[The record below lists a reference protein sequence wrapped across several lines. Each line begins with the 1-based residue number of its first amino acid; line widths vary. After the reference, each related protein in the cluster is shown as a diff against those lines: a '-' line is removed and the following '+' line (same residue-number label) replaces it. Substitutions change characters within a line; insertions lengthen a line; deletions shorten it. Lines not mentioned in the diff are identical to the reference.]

1 LEFKF
6 KINNESWNTSAK
18 PIKFDDLKWL
28 EVKVLCMFVDE
39 FSYYPQQ
46 KNLENAEEISKG
58 NQFSKAILSFIQV
71 EQTDEENDLK
81 SREKK
86 LVNHLKWVARKNKT
100 NFIVLHSFAH
110 LSESK
115 ASPEFTKELFNEAEK
130 RLLNAGYLVAQ
141 TPFGYFLDLNIKA
154 PGFSQARIWASL

>member
-1 LEFKF
+1 
-6 KINNESWNTSAK
+6 
-18 PIKFDDLKWL
+18 
-28 EVKVLCMFVDE
+28 MFVDE
-39 FSYYPQQ
+39 FSYFPQQ
-46 KNLENAEEISKG
+46 KNLENAEVVIEGK
-58 NQFSKAILSFIQV
+58 QFSKAILSFIQV

-86 LVNHLKWVARKNKT
+86 LVNHLKWVARKNET
-100 NFIVLHSFAH
+100 NSIILHSFAH

-154 PGFSQARIWASL
+154 PGISQARIWASL

>member
-1 LEFKF
+1 
-6 KINNESWNTSAK
+6 
-18 PIKFDDLKWL
+18 
-28 EVKVLCMFVDE
+28 MFVDE

-46 KNLENAEEISKG
+46 KNLENAIEVVEG
-58 NQFSKAILSFIQV
+58 RQFSKAILSFIQV
-71 EQTDEENDLK
+71 EQSDEETDVK

-86 LVNHLKWVARKNKT
+86 LVNHLKWVARKNET
-100 NFIVLHSFAH
+100 NSIILHSFAH

-130 RLLNAGYLVAQ
+130 RLQKGGYSVAQ

-154 PGFSQARIWASL
+154 PGFSLARIWASL